1 MNTSTTKTR
10 CLIVDDEPLATRLIE
25 KHISQIESLEVVAS
39 CNNAL
44 KAFEILNNETIDLL
58 FLDVKMPSVTGID
71 LLKTIKHPP
80 STILTTAYRD
90 YALEGYDLDIV
101 DYILKP
107 VTFDRFFKAVERYF
121 RIKNGIQRDAEA
133 PANALTSENP
143 YIVIKSGNKHHKI
156 HLNTILYI
164 ESLKDYIKIHTNKKC
179 IVAKYKIGDIEL
191 ELADKEFLRTHRSY
205 IINLKKVTAFTTND
219 IDIDTVEIPIG
230 VSYRDKVF
238 PFLEKI

>member
-1 MNTSTTKTR
+1 MNTSRTKIR
-10 CLIVDDEPLATRLIE
+10 CLIVDDEPLAARLIE

-121 RIKNGIQRDAEA
+121 RIKNGIQRDTEA

-143 YIVIKSGNKHHKI
+143 YIRNKHHKI

-164 ESLKDYIKIHTNKKC
+164 ESLKDYIKIHTDKKC

>member
-107 VTFDRFFKAVERYF
+107 VTFDRFF
-121 RIKNGIQRDAEA
+121 
-133 PANALTSENP
+133 
-143 YIVIKSGNKHHKI
+143 
-156 HLNTILYI
+156 
-164 ESLKDYIKIHTNKKC
+164 
-179 IVAKYKIGDIEL
+179 
-191 ELADKEFLRTHRSY
+191 
-205 IINLKKVTAFTTND
+205 
-219 IDIDTVEIPIG
+219 
-230 VSYRDKVF
+230 
-238 PFLEKI
+238 